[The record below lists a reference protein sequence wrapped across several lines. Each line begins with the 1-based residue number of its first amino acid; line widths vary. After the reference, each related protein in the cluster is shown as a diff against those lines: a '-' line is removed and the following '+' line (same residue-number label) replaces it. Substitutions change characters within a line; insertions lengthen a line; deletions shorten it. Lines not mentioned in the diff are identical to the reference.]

1 MAKFCA
7 ECGTELVRNNVCDK
21 CKKAYLFE
29 NAGSTKICPIC
40 GFDAVY
46 QGKCMNCNNII
57 DEQAD
62 WHKSTGT
69 DNYGASATGG
79 RQGNRFC
86 KNCGTPVD
94 GAGSFCTGCGMAVQE
109 SDVNKSNQASF
120 RQYQSNARNYTQPRP
135 KGLLEMISDKI
146 QIEALIWAIVAGI
159 QYLIG
164 IAYLIF
170 FMDSGM
176 AFYGFMIIIIGGANT
191 FFACTNYKYS
201 KEILVY
207 PVGIVDKYRNIGMLI
222 GNMVYNIL
230 FGGVIGIAGSLYA
243 FNLREFV
250 LSNESRLLAI
260 QHDFLEQENK
270 F

>member
-69 DNYGASATGG
+69 DNYGAPATGG

-94 GAGSFCTGCGMAVQE
+94 GAGSFCTGCGMN
-109 SDVNKSNQASF
+109 DVWRRFFIIDDDTFVFYDKAMGAF
-120 RQYQSNARNYTQPRP
+120 R
-135 KGLLEMISDKI
+135 K
-146 QIEALIWAIVAGI
+146 V
-159 QYLIG
+159 
-164 IAYLIF
+164 
-170 FMDSGM
+170 
-176 AFYGFMIIIIGGANT
+176 
-191 FFACTNYKYS
+191 S
-201 KEILVY
+201 KN
-207 PVGIVDKYRNIGMLI
+207 R
-222 GNMVYNIL
+222 
-230 FGGVIGIAGSLYA
+230 
-243 FNLREFV
+243 
-250 LSNESRLLAI
+250 
-260 QHDFLEQENK
+260 
-270 F
+270 